1 MLWHSEVI
9 ADFVKSIFSL
19 IQEDSHFLDKT
30 DVSPPGETVKPFHFS
45 CLSLMKYLTAT
56 SYPNRNCTYKNK

>member
-19 IQEDSHFLDKT
+19 IPEGSHFLAKT
-30 DVSPPGETVKPFHFS
+30 EVIDRLV
-45 CLSLMKYLTAT
+45 AT
-56 SYPNRNCTYKNK
+56 YYHT

>member
-19 IQEDSHFLDKT
+19 IQEGGHFLAKT
-30 DVSPPGETVKPFHFS
+30 EVSPLLCFLGFAPFQRDPGSQLSVTYMDVFS
-45 CLSLMKYLTAT
+45 GM
-56 SYPNRNCTYKNK
+56 

>member
-19 IQEDSHFLDKT
+19 IQEDSHFLAKT
-30 DVSPPGETVKPFHFS
+30 DVYRLHTLLHNQKE
-45 CLSLMKYLTAT
+45 
-56 SYPNRNCTYKNK
+56 

>member
-19 IQEDSHFLDKT
+19 VQEGGHYLT
-30 DVSPPGETVKPFHFS
+30 ETVVVKGCS
-45 CLSLMKYLTAT
+45 
-56 SYPNRNCTYKNK
+56 

>member
-19 IQEDSHFLDKT
+19 IQEDSHFLAKT
-30 DVSPPGETVKPFHFS
+30 DVYRLSRTVTQPKRVAPINNFTLN
-45 CLSLMKYLTAT
+45 LSNSK
-56 SYPNRNCTYKNK
+56 

>member
-19 IQEDSHFLDKT
+19 IQEGSHFLAKT
-30 DVSPPGETVKPFHFS
+30 EVPKQFKKNQKVSKE
-45 CLSLMKYLTAT
+45 L
-56 SYPNRNCTYKNK
+56 